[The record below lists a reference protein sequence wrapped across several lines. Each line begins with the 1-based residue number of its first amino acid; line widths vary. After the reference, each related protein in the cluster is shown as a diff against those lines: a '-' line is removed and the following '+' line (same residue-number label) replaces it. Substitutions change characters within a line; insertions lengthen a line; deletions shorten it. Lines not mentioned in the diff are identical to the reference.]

1 MINIILHKQ
10 WLDNATAGLTK
21 SLRDALPILK
31 KQVNA
36 GIAQLWE
43 VDTDNGKSWMI
54 TRAEYPTGEAPELVL
69 CCYEGRDVKLVT
81 KHILDAAIKQGF
93 GSIRYHTHRKGLN
106 RLVIDLGFMPYE
118 TVYHKK
124 LKPNPE
130 PKPVLALVDSQHVME
145 A

>member
-10 WLDNATAGLTK
+10 WLDNATAGLTR

-31 KQVNA
+31 RQVNQ

-43 VDTDNGKSWMI
+43 VETDKGKSWMI
-54 TRAEYPTGEAPELVL
+54 TRVEHPIGGDGPELVL
-69 CCYEGRDVKLVT
+69 CCYEGCDVKHVT
-81 KHILDAAIKQGF
+81 QHILDAAIKQGF

-124 LKPNPE
+124 LTQRKQA
-130 PKPVLALVDSQHVME
+130 LSLVDTKQAKE
-145 A
+145 Q

>member
-1 MINIILHKQ
+1 MIDIILHKQ
-10 WLDNATAGLTK
+10 WLDNATAGMKL

-31 KQVNA
+31 EQVNK
-36 GIAQLWE
+36 GVAQLWE
-43 VDTDNGKSWMI
+43 VHTEKGKSWMI
-54 TRAEYPTGEAPELVL
+54 TRVETPIGCDKPELVL
-69 CCYEGRDVKLVT
+69 CCYEGCDVKVVT
-81 KHILDAAIKQGF
+81 KHILDAAIKQDF

-124 LKPNPE
+124 LNRNE
-130 PKPVLALVDSQHVME
+130 TME